1 MQKFSV
7 VFGNLP
13 AFVSVFAKVTGAALQ
28 KEISKP

>member
-7 VFGNLP
+7 ALGNLP
-13 AFVSVFAKVTGAALQ
+13 VFVSVFATVTGAALQ

>member
-13 AFVSVFAKVTGAALQ
+13 AFVSVFAKVAGAALQ